1 MREHKKSS
9 LGLTYVTGVQVF
21 GCLILLAA
29 VGDVVAQP
37 PGWFWLLLTCAT
49 AITGTYAVKIPGV
62 VVRLSISEPIVF
74 VSTLL
79 FGPAAGTVTAAVEAL
94 VMSLRLPQRLRTPH
108 RILFNAGAL
117 SVSVFPSALLYFR
130 LIGGDQ
136 RHPVYERLG
145 DFVGP
150 AYIFATSVF
159 LLNSL
164 LVALAVSI
172 ERNESAF
179 RVWRQQFS
187 WLSASYLASAAIA
200 AIVVV
205 LMKSV
210 DVALAVVLLPLSIVS
225 FLAIKTTLGRL
236 DDTNKHLIAVNALH
250 LSTIE
255 TLAMAIDAKDQ
266 VTHGHI
272 RRVQRFAV
280 ALADSLGVVDSR
292 QLRAIEAAALLH
304 DMGKLAIPEFIL
316 NKPGRLTAREF
327 SMMQTHVT
335 VGADLLSS
343 IDFPYPVVPIVRH
356 HHENWNGTGY
366 PERLRGAEI
375 PIGAR
380 ILAVV
385 DCYDAL
391 TSHRPYRP
399 AMAPA
404 IALDI
409 LLQRRGTMYDPLVVD
424 AFVAVHASLN
434 AGEDS
439 HALPAALLANQS
451 ESAEMAADTELPAYD
466 VSISTLRALAR
477 LTPFP
482 PGPSLHIACRHLVDC
497 VRSVAS
503 FDTVAL
509 FVLDETSST
518 MAPLYTE
525 GPASRALERMRIPV
539 AERLSG
545 WVAAHKTAVWNSDA
559 ALDLAPSDVRTNLA
573 TASSLPLVV
582 DTSVVAV
589 LTLYGLPHQE
599 VSLDQRRTLERLQPA
614 LGQPIEQAL
623 HRPAVS
629 IDCRVEEVREAA
641 LDALDSLLSH
651 GRRTESSAPNT
662 VVAVSVSSRSNENVD
677 RFGTDAV
684 MLEICLGFSSHPRT
698 DRCVIVLSDTHLLV
712 CALDSSS
719 YEDIAQELQLA
730 SSTGS
735 VQAFHLSWHPVRSSF
750 ELRDRVRRMSATTAA
765 MPSYRLLPPSR
776 VH

>member
-1 MREHKKSS
+1 VREVNRSS
-9 LGLTYVTGVQVF
+9 LGATYVAGVQVV
-21 GCLILLAA
+21 GSLILLGA
-29 VGDVVAQP
+29 VADVATRP
-37 PGWFWLLLTCAT
+37 PGWFWLFLTAVT
-49 AITGTYAVKIPGV
+49 ALTGTYAVKIPGV

-108 RILFNAGAL
+108 RILFNVGAL
-117 SVSVFPSALLYFR
+117 AVSVLPSGLLYFR
-130 LIGGDQ
+130 LIGGDP
-136 RHPVYERLG
+136 RNPVYGQLG

-150 AYIFATSVF
+150 AYIFASSVF

-179 RVWRQQFS
+179 RVWRHQFS

-200 AIVVV
+200 AIVIV

-210 DVALAVVLLPLSIVS
+210 DVALAVVLLPLAIVS

-236 DDTNKHLIAVNALH
+236 DDTNKHLIEVNALH

-280 ALADSLGVVDSR
+280 GLAEALGVVDHR

-327 SMMQTHVT
+327 SVMQTHAA

-356 HHENWNGTGY
+356 HHENWNGSGY
-366 PERLRGAEI
+366 PHGLRGAEI

-399 AMAPA
+399 AMAPE
-404 IALDI
+404 IALEI
-409 LLQRRGTMYDPLVVD
+409 LMQRRGTMYDPLVVD
-424 AFVAVHASLN
+424 AFVGVHGRLN
-434 AGEDS
+434 AATDR
-439 HALPAALLANQS
+439 HPLPAALLASQP
-451 ESAEMAADTELPAYD
+451 ESVEVTADSQLPTNDALIA
-466 VSISTLRALAR
+466 SLAALAH
-477 LTPFP
+477 LSPFP
-482 PGPSLHIACRHLVDC
+482 SGPSLQIVCRQLVDSL
-497 VRSVAS
+497 RSVAS

-509 FVLDETSST
+509 FVLDDVSNA
-518 MAPLYTE
+518 MVPIYRD
-525 GPASRALERMRIPV
+525 GPGSQALERLRIPV
-539 AERLSG
+539 SERLSG

-559 ALDLAPSDVRTNLA
+559 ALDLALSGIRTGLS
-573 TASSLPLVV
+573 TASSFPLTVGE
-582 DTSVVAV
+582 SVIAV

-599 VSLDQRRTLERLQPA
+599 ISLEQRRTLELLLPTLA
-614 LGQPIEQAL
+614 HTIEDAIHL
-623 HRPAVS
+623 PAVS
-629 IDCRVEEVREAA
+629 IDCRFEWVRESA
-641 LDALDSLLSH
+641 LQALDSLLSH
-651 GRRTESSAPNT
+651 RRRAEREGPGA
-662 VVAVSVSSRSNENVD
+662 VMAVSVSPLLGDDDQIHPNAGVLGICQGFSTNSRSQ
-677 RFGTDAV
+677 
-684 MLEICLGFSSHPRT
+684 
-698 DRCVIVLSDTHLLV
+698 RCVLVLSITQLLI
-712 CALDSSS
+712 CALDHATC
-719 YEDIAQELQLA
+719 EDIAEELQST
-730 SSTGS
+730 SSS
-735 VQAFHLSWHPVRSSF
+735 ELLHAFHLSWYPIRSSF
-750 ELRDRVRRMSATTAA
+750 DLHDRVRRLSDASAAA
-765 MPSYRLLPPSR
+765 QSSLRLAPGR